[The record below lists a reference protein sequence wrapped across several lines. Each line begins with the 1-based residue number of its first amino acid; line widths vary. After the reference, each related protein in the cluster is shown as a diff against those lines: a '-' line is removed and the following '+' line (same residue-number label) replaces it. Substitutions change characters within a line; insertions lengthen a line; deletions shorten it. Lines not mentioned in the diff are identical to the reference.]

1 MSRLTA
7 LSAAALSAVVLAS
20 GAEGRA
26 EADPILIGVTI
37 SQTGSAAGTAGY
49 VLQGYQRWVGDAN
62 HHKGLLGRK
71 IELRVYDDRSDP
83 QTAATLYRKLVAED
97 KVHLLAGPY
106 ASAVSQTVIPVVE
119 QLRRVMVAQT
129 AATGLFDGAK
139 YAVQGLTQA
148 KRYLPAVADVAREVG
163 YRTIALVANDAPGT
177 LEICDG
183 IRARAQAVG
192 LSIVH
197 DTAYAR
203 TTTAFSGVVS
213 GIAAARADVVVSC
226 AFLADSLALT
236 RELDRQG
243 VKPKLL
249 SFSIGPT
256 DPVFGTALST
266 LADRIV
272 GSTTWW
278 TSLKTKGNAAF
289 IASFT
294 KTFGRAPVYHS
305 AAAYA
310 SLQTLAAAVRQA
322 GSLDQDAIRR
332 ELGRLQLDTV
342 AGRFRLDAQGR
353 QLGFSSYLMQWQ
365 TGKQVLVWPRSL
377 AEAPLML
384 PRG

>member
-7 LSAAALSAVVLAS
+7 LAAAALTAVVLAS
-20 GAEGRA
+20 GAAARSG
-26 EADPILIGVTI
+26 ADPILLGATI
-37 SQTGSAAGTAGY
+37 SQTGLAAGTAAY

-62 HHKGLLGRK
+62 RSKGLLGRK
-71 IELRVYDDRSDP
+71 IELRVYDDRSDA
-83 QTAATLYRKLVAED
+83 QTAATLYRKLITED
-97 KVHLLAGPY
+97 KVQLLAGPY
-106 ASAVSQTVIPVVE
+106 ASAVSQAVIPVVE
-119 QLRRVMVAQT
+119 ELRRVLVSQT
-129 AATGLFDGAK
+129 AATALFDGAR
-139 YAVQGLTQA
+139 YAVQGLTQG
-148 KRYLPAVADVAREVG
+148 KRYLPAVADVAKEVG
-163 YRTIALVANDAPGT
+163 YRTIAIAANDAPGT

-183 IRARAQAVG
+183 VRGRAQALG
-192 LSIVH
+192 LSIAH
-197 DTAYAR
+197 DTTYAR
-203 TTTAFSGVVS
+203 TTTTFSGVVS
-213 GIAAARADVVVSC
+213 GIAGARADVVVGC

-236 RELDRQG
+236 RELEQRG

-249 SFSIGPT
+249 AFSIGPT
-256 DPVFGTALST
+256 DPVFGTALSM

-278 TSLKTKGNAAF
+278 ASLKTKGNAAF

-294 KTFGRAPVYHS
+294 KTFDRAPVYHS

-310 SLQTLAAAVRQA
+310 SLQVLAAAVRRA

-353 QLGFSSYLMQWQ
+353 QLGFGSYLMQWQ
-365 TGKQVLVWPRSL
+365 AGKQVLVWPRSL